1 MIAGIFLTVFL
12 ILLYPDP
19 GMTPEEENN
28 SVRLTFISPFANTGY
43 WGTAATGILD
53 TAEKYGMN
61 VKCIGFA
68 ESDPQKQIRYIKSA
82 IYSHADGI
90 ITAGIEN
97 SDEFKEVLDM
107 ASEAGIPVILIDW
120 QIQQGINALVICGT
134 TGESSTLTDAE
145 HRRAI
150 AFACERVNGRVP
162 VIAGTGSNETDY
174 AVELTKSACADGAD
188 AVLVV
193 TPYYNKT
200 TQRGLVTMYNTIADA
215 STKPVILYNV
225 PSRTG
230 IGIEPAT
237 YVKLAEHPNI
247 AAIKEANSDISKI
260 VETFSLVGD
269 RLDIYSGNDDQI
281 VPILSM
287 GGAGCI
293 SVLSNVIPAE
303 TVAITQRFFA
313 GDVAGAAQLQ
323 CRYMPLIRALF
334 CESNPIPVK
343 AAMAALGYCD
353 NYLRLPLV
361 PMEEDHYQ
369 GMLQRMR
376 ELGLPV

>member
-1 MIAGIFLTVFL
+1 MQEELTMKNQNPIFRGIATALVT
-12 ILLYPDP
+12 PT
-19 GMTPEEENN
+19 TPEGIDFD
-28 SVRLTFISPFANTGY
+28 RF
-43 WGTAATGILD
+43 GT
-53 TAEKYGMN
+53 
-61 VKCIGFA
+61 
-68 ESDPQKQIRYIKSA
+68 
-82 IYSHADGI
+82 
-90 ITAGIEN
+90 
-97 SDEFKEVLDM
+97 
-107 ASEAGIPVILIDW
+107 LIDW
-120 QIQQGINALVICGT
+120 QIAQGINALVICGT

-150 AFACERVNGRVP
+150 AYACERVNGRVP

-230 IGIEPAT
+230 IGIQPET

-269 RLDIYSGNDDQI
+269 KLDIYSGNDDQI

-287 GGAGCI
+287 GGMGCI
-293 SVLSNVIPAE
+293 SVLSNVVPSRI
-303 TVAITQRFFA
+303 
-313 GDVAGAAQLQ
+313 
-323 CRYMPLIRALF
+323 
-334 CESNPIPVK
+334 SS
-343 AAMAALGYCD
+343 
-353 NYLRLPLV
+353 LPGTW
-361 PMEEDHYQ
+361 P
-369 GMLQRMR
+369 
-376 ELGLPV
+376 GLPSYSASTCP